1 VGGLKSYDVDVN
13 GFKTSLRLSDADAKA
28 RGLLKDKPAKPA
40 VKPPAEPAVKPPAEP
55 AAKEAAAP
63 QNKSRTSAP
72 NK

>member
-40 VKPPAEPAVKPPAEP
+40 VKPPAEPAVK
-55 AAKEAAAP
+55 EAAAP